1 MSKTLSLG
9 TDNIGKL
16 LFNYATPAI
25 IAMASSSLYHL
36 IDSAFVGHGVGGAA
50 IAGMA
55 ITMPIMNIGSAFGA
69 MVGVGAGARI
79 SLRLGEGN
87 KSAAEKTLCNAVILN
102 IIIGFTIMA
111 VMLTF
116 LDEILVLFSGGEASA
131 ETLTYAK
138 DFMRIILWG
147 NVTMHLYL
155 GMNDMIRSSGNPRKS
170 MAIMLTSVA
179 INLALNPL
187 FIFVF
192 HWGIQG
198 SAAATVIAQFVSFL
212 LALSHFCSKKSFL
225 RFKREA
231 FHLDW
236 KIVGNILSIGL
247 APFLMN
253 ICASIVVAFV
263 NTAMLKYGG
272 ADLYVGAYGIVNR
285 IVLLFIMVI
294 MGLNQGM
301 QPIVGYNYGAKNY
314 ARVRKAVYM
323 TICCGVV
330 IATLGFILGQTIPD
344 VIARAFVDSSK
355 GGNEHLIVD
364 AAAKGLRLVLM
375 VFPLVGFQIVV
386 GGFFQYIGKAPL
398 AILMS
403 LTRQLLFL
411 LPLLSLLP
419 RHFGAQ
425 GVWISM
431 PIADTAS
438 IILAFVLF
446 VWQMHKIKQL
456 ELQTMVN
463 PDGRSTNRL
472 LYILVGLGVT
482 ISLGAAAAFLFLS
495 GTLDKKADKE
505 QEKVSTPQ
513 IEVTQNIP
521 TEEAIAP
528 AEQSVAPGRGQQVG
542 CREDSLQCRNPEYH
556 YRLYDNGGDAHLL
569 GRDSGAL

>member
-1 MSKTLSLG
+1 LG
-9 TDNIGKL
+9 TDSIGKL

-55 ITMPIMNIGSAFGA
+55 ITMPIMNIGAAFGA
-69 MVGVGAGARI
+69 MIGVGAGARI

-87 KSAAEKTLCNAVILN
+87 KAAAEKTLCNAVILN

-116 LDEILVLFSGGEASA
+116 LDDILILFSGGKASA
-131 ETLTYAK
+131 ETLAYAK
-138 DFMRIILWG
+138 DFMQIILLG

-155 GMNDMIRSSGNPRKS
+155 GMNDMIRASGNPRKS

-179 INLALNPL
+179 VNLALNPL

-192 HWGIQG
+192 GWGIKG
-198 SAAATVIAQFVSFL
+198 SAAATVIAQFISFL

-231 FHLDW
+231 FHFDW

-263 NTAMLKYGG
+263 NMAMLKYGG
-272 ADLYVGAYGIVNR
+272 ADMYVGAYGIVNR

-294 MGLNQGM
+294 QGLNQGM

-314 ARVRKAVYM
+314 ARVRKAVKM
-323 TICCGVV
+323 TIGCGVV
-330 IATLGFILGQTIPD
+330 IATLGFILGETIPHI
-344 VIARAFVDSSK
+344 IAQAFVDSSQ
-355 GGNEHLIVD
+355 GGNNKLIVD
-364 AAAKGLRLVLM
+364 AAAEGMRLVLI

-411 LPLLSLLP
+411 LPLLWFLP
-419 RHFGAQ
+419 QHLGAQ

-446 VWQMHKIKQL
+446 IWQMRKIKQL
-456 ELQTMVN
+456 ELQQK
-463 PDGRSTNRL
+463 
-472 LYILVGLGVT
+472 GL
-482 ISLGAAAAFLFLS
+482 
-495 GTLDKKADKE
+495 
-505 QEKVSTPQ
+505 
-513 IEVTQNIP
+513 
-521 TEEAIAP
+521 
-528 AEQSVAPGRGQQVG
+528 QQT
-542 CREDSLQCRNPEYH
+542 
-556 YRLYDNGGDAHLL
+556 
-569 GRDSGAL
+569 

>member
-55 ITMPIMNIGSAFGA
+55 ITMPIMNIGAAFGA
-69 MVGVGAGARI
+69 MVGIGAGARI

-87 KSAAEKTLCNAVILN
+87 KAAAEKTLCNAVILN

-116 LDEILVLFSGGEASA
+116 LDKILVLFSGGKASA
-131 ETLTYAK
+131 ETLAYAK
-138 DFMRIILWG
+138 DFMQIILLG

-155 GMNDMIRSSGNPRKS
+155 GMNDMIRASGNPRKS

-179 INLALNPL
+179 VNLALNPL

-192 HWGIQG
+192 DWGIRG

-212 LALSHFCSKKSFL
+212 IALSHFCSKKSFL
-225 RFKREA
+225 HFKRGA
-231 FHLDW
+231 FHFDW

-272 ADLYVGAYGIVNR
+272 ADLYVSAYGIVNR
-285 IVLLFIMVI
+285 IALLFIMVVQ
-294 MGLNQGM
+294 GLNQGM

-314 ARVRKAVYM
+314 GRVRKAVYM
-323 TICCGVV
+323 TICCGVAF
-330 IATLGFILGQTIPD
+330 ATVGFILGETIPD
-344 VIARAFVDSSK
+344 VIARAFVDSNN
-355 GGNEHLIVD
+355 GDDRLIVE
-364 AAAKGLRLVLM
+364 AATEGLRIVLS
-375 VFPLVGFQIVV
+375 VFPLVGFQVVV

-398 AILMS
+398 AIFIS

-411 LPLLSLLP
+411 LPLLWFLP
-419 RHFGAQ
+419 RQFGAE

-438 IILAFVLF
+438 IILAAVLF
-446 VWQMHKIKQL
+446 VWQIRKIKQM
-456 ELQTMVN
+456 EQQ
-463 PDGRSTNRL
+463 PL
-472 LYILVGLGVT
+472 LY
-482 ISLGAAAAFLFLS
+482 
-495 GTLDKKADKE
+495 KK
-505 QEKVSTPQ
+505 
-513 IEVTQNIP
+513 
-521 TEEAIAP
+521 IAK
-528 AEQSVAPGRGQQVG
+528 
-542 CREDSLQCRNPEYH
+542 
-556 YRLYDNGGDAHLL
+556 
-569 GRDSGAL
+569 

>member
-1 MSKTLSLG
+1 MSKPLSLG
-9 TDNIGKL
+9 TDSIGKL

-69 MVGVGAGARI
+69 MIGVGAGARI

-87 KSAAEKTLCNAVILN
+87 KAAAEKTLCNAVILN

-116 LDEILVLFSGGEASA
+116 LDDILILFSGGKASA
-131 ETLTYAK
+131 ETLAYAK
-138 DFMRIILWG
+138 DFMQIILYG
-147 NVTMHLYL
+147 NITQHLYL
-155 GMNDMIRSSGNPRKS
+155 GMNDMIRASGNPRKS

-179 INLALNPL
+179 VNLALNPL

-192 HWGIQG
+192 GWGIKG
-198 SAAATVIAQFVSFL
+198 SAAATVIAQFISFL

-231 FHLDW
+231 FHFDW

-272 ADLYVGAYGIVNR
+272 ADMYVGAYGIVNR

-294 MGLNQGM
+294 QGLNQGM

-314 ARVRKAVYM
+314 ARVRKTVKM
-323 TICCGVV
+323 TIGCGVV
-330 IATLGFILGQTIPD
+330 IATLGFILGETIPHI
-344 VIARAFVDSSK
+344 IAQAFVDSSQ
-355 GGNEHLIVD
+355 GGNNKLIVD
-364 AAAKGLRLVLM
+364 AAAEGMRLVLM
-375 VFPLVGFQIVV
+375 IFPLVGFQIVV

-411 LPLLSLLP
+411 LPLLWFLP
-419 RHFGAQ
+419 QHLGAQ

-446 VWQMHKIKQL
+446 IWQMRKIKQL
-456 ELQTMVN
+456 ELQQK
-463 PDGRSTNRL
+463 
-472 LYILVGLGVT
+472 GL
-482 ISLGAAAAFLFLS
+482 
-495 GTLDKKADKE
+495 
-505 QEKVSTPQ
+505 QQ
-513 IEVTQNIP
+513 I
-521 TEEAIAP
+521 
-528 AEQSVAPGRGQQVG
+528 
-542 CREDSLQCRNPEYH
+542 
-556 YRLYDNGGDAHLL
+556 
-569 GRDSGAL
+569 

>member
-1 MSKTLSLG
+1 MSKPLSLG
-9 TDNIGKL
+9 TDSIGKL
-16 LFNYATPAI
+16 LFNYAMPAI

-36 IDSAFVGHGVGGAA
+36 IDSAFVGHGVGGEA

-55 ITMPIMNIGSAFGA
+55 ITMPIMNIGAAFGA

-87 KSAAEKTLCNAVILN
+87 KAAAEKTLCNAVILN

-116 LDEILVLFSGGEASA
+116 LDDILVLFSGGKASA
-131 ETLTYAK
+131 ETLDYAK
-138 DFMRIILWG
+138 DFMQIILLG

-179 INLALNPL
+179 VNLALNPL

-192 HWGIQG
+192 GWGIKG

-323 TICCGVV
+323 TIGCGMV
-330 IATLGFILGQTIPD
+330 IATLGFILGETIPHI
-344 VIARAFVDSSK
+344 IAQAFVDSSK
-355 GGNEHLIVD
+355 GGNEKLIVD
-364 AAAKGLRLVLM
+364 AAAQGLRLVLIM
-375 VFPLVGFQIVV
+375 FPLVGFQIVV

-398 AILMS
+398 AIFIS

-411 LPLLSLLP
+411 LPLLWFLP
-419 RHFGAQ
+419 QHFGAQ

-438 IILAFVLF
+438 IILAFTLF
-446 VWQMHKIKQL
+446 VWQMRKIKQL
-456 ELQTMVN
+456 ELQQK
-463 PDGRSTNRL
+463 
-472 LYILVGLGVT
+472 GL
-482 ISLGAAAAFLFLS
+482 
-495 GTLDKKADKE
+495 
-505 QEKVSTPQ
+505 
-513 IEVTQNIP
+513 
-521 TEEAIAP
+521 
-528 AEQSVAPGRGQQVG
+528 QQT
-542 CREDSLQCRNPEYH
+542 
-556 YRLYDNGGDAHLL
+556 
-569 GRDSGAL
+569 